1 LKEAN
6 RKNPESALMMGEGAS
21 HMKRLGALAGHGVLL
36 SVTSLSAVAVL
47 FIFYFVFRDALPFF
61 KEAGRLSEFFTGV
74 NWYPSAREPHFGSL
88 PIILGSVLVTVGA
101 ILFSAPLGLAA
112 ALCLSDVLSFSTR
125 QIVKPI
131 IEMLAAIPS
140 VAYGFFA
147 LVVMAPLFQNEG
159 GKILAG
165 FCSLICF
172 PLLFLLV
179 MVLGDLL
186 STWIQRDRIRLLTRI
201 ILSSGIGIPGLV
213 ALGVLVHRI
222 SQIQISSG
230 TNALNASIILGIMA
244 LPTIVSVSEDALSAV
259 GRDLREGS
267 YAMGATR
274 VETLFKVIV
283 PAAGSGILAAVLLGL
298 MRAVGETMVV
308 WMAAGNAAHIPQPWY
323 NLLEPVRTLTATI
336 AGDMGETEIGSAH
349 YHLLFAM
356 GLLLLSFSF
365 LSNLVSEWAVRR
377 SKAKSA

>member
-1 LKEAN
+1 MDKGAN
-6 RKNPESALMMGEGAS
+6 RRQRLSALV
-21 HMKRLGALAGHGVLL
+21 GHIVLL

-61 KEAGRLSEFFTGV
+61 KEPGRLAEFFTGT

-88 PIILGSVLVTVGA
+88 PVILGSVLVTVGA

-125 QIVKPI
+125 QIVKPV

-140 VAYGFFA
+140 VAFGFFA
-147 LVVMAPLFQNEG
+147 LVVMAPLFQSEG

-172 PLLFLLV
+172 PLLFLV
-179 MVLGDLL
+179 VVVLGDLL
-186 STWIQRDRIRLLTRI
+186 TTWIKRDGVRLATRVAI
-201 ILSSGIGIPGLV
+201 TVAIGIPGFLL
-213 ALGVLVHRI
+213 LGAFILRV
-222 SQIQISSG
+222 SQIQIASG

-259 GRDLREGS
+259 GRELREGS

-274 VETLFKVIV
+274 VETLFKVVV

-308 WMAAGNAAHIPQPWY
+308 WMAAGNAAQIPDPWY
-323 NLLEPVRTLTATI
+323 NLLAPVRTLTATI
-336 AGDMGETEIGSAH
+336 AGDMGETEIGSTH
-349 YHLLFAM
+349 YHLLFVM

-365 LSNLVSEWAVRR
+365 LCNLVSEWAVRR